1 MTDKSCAD
9 ERGLMRPPF
18 VLLSLLCSGFNCE
31 MGLAH
36 ISRIVVQYTIIAR
49 YIITA

>member
-1 MTDKSCAD
+1 MTDKSRAD
-9 ERGLMRPPF
+9 ERGLMRPLF
-18 VLLSLLCSGFNCE
+18 VLLSFPFNVLNCE